1 MIAQNEAVHP
11 APAPPQKSQQP
22 QWPSI
27 QPMMYHPGGTSM
39 PMMQTFYMTPNGQR
53 HPVPMQPMPMPMPMS
68 MQMGRMRMPIP
79 MMPMQYVMYPHPAI
93 PTAPVASNTPVMN
106 PAVVPTSSNAT
117 SPHSALPE
125 STKMPSPAE
134 TSPTKP
140 PLTAPTTQYIQAPT
154 PLTHPQFMYPMMPP
168 QMQYPWPQPYPP
180 YYFDPNTLS
189 NQQPHL
195 QQPPPKQQP
204 APARKPHSRHP
215 PHPTQTARKPQRP
228 TLAQLASAATD
239 ASEPVLGL
247 GVIEN
252 GVSVVI
258 RAPTQSRI
266 DAIANGTFKQRRGR
280 APPGGVMGV
289 DGHDAS
295 VLGVGVVAEGGGG
308 EVVMVGQQQ
317 QGGMVGVGGNGVG
330 KVKQE
335 VVEGKMGAGQK
346 NGEKRQ
352 MEVNGATKL
361 DNDHK
366 RRRAQGN

>member
-1 MIAQNEAVHP
+1 MT
-11 APAPPQKSQQP
+11 S
-22 QWPSI
+22 
-27 QPMMYHPGGTSM
+27 HPGGTSM

-53 HPVPMQPMPMPMPMS
+53 HPVPMQPMPMPMPMPMS
-68 MQMGRMRMPIP
+68 MQMGGMRMPIP

-125 STKMPSPAE
+125 STKMPSPAK

-252 GVSVVI
+252 GLSVVI

-266 DAIANGTFKQRRGR
+266 DVMANGAF
-280 APPGGVMGV
+280 MGV
-289 DGHDAS
+289 G
-295 VLGVGVVAEGGGG
+295 LVAESGGG

-317 QGGMVGVGGNGVG
+317 QGGMVGVGGSGEG

-335 VVEGKMGAGQK
+335 SLEGKKSAGQK
-346 NGEKRQ
+346 NG
-352 MEVNGATKL
+352 A
-361 DNDHK
+361 K
-366 RRRAQGN
+366 RRMETEVDHSYTTHTVQK